1 MILDTFT
8 IETQHSIA
16 TAHDKLAQQVYAKP
30 LLGLRGSFLFGE
42 VSEDFFWLRRFEVRG
57 GRFFRAELSLTII
70 TGWFETVPT
79 GTIIHLTVEVNMY
92 CLLVYLP
99 LFLVFTATGWQSLLN
114 KVDGAIFVSIILIV
128 MPIIYAILSSKDE
141 MRFYRNKL
149 RQIFLY

>member
-8 IETQHSIA
+8 IETQDSIA

-57 GRFFRAELSLTII
+57 GGTFFRAELSLTII

-79 GTIIHLTVEVNMY
+79 GTVIHLTVEVNMY

-99 LFLVFTATGWQSLLN
+99 FLLVFIATGWQSLLN
-114 KVDGAIFVSIILIV
+114 KVDGAIFVSVILIV
-128 MPIIYAILSSKDE
+128 MPIICTIFSSKDE

-149 RQIFLY
+149 RQIFL